1 MTSQYK
7 LIATD
12 LDGTLL
18 NSDKQISDENQRWI
32 ARAREAGIE
41 PTIATG
47 RHRLS
52 VLDTYGKQLQI
63 QIPIVTLNGG
73 LVLAP
78 DGTVLMTNP
87 LAQDEIRYLHQL
99 ANEYNT
105 AWLAFTADDIIN
117 RDDILE
123 RRTKYDDIWLKY
135 VFRCEDTRV
144 LKQIHTRLREYGAF
158 ELSSADKLNIEIN
171 PVGIHKA
178 FGLEYVCQRLHIDRR
193 QVIAIGDGLNDVAML
208 KWAGL
213 GIAMANATDE
223 VKAAADMVTES
234 CDDDGVGRAI
244 EKVLQMSGMR

>member
-32 ARAREAGIE
+32 AQAREAGIE

-47 RHRLS
+47 RHQLS
-52 VLDTYGKQLQI
+52 VLDTYAKQLQI
-63 QIPIVTLNGG
+63 QVPIVTLNGG
-73 LVLAP
+73 LILAP
-78 DGTVLMTNP
+78 DGAVLMKNP
-87 LAQDEIRYLHQL
+87 LSQDEILYLHQL
-99 ANEYNT
+99 ATEYNIS
-105 AWLAFTADDIIN
+105 WLAFTANGIIDRDGLLRERAKSDDV
-117 RDDILE
+117 
-123 RRTKYDDIWLKY
+123 WLKY
-135 VFRCEDTRV
+135 VFRCEDVHV
-144 LKQIHTRLREYGAF
+144 LKQIHTRLREYRVF

-213 GIAMANATDE
+213 GIAMGNATDE

-244 EKVLQMSGMR
+244 QKVLQMSGTR